1 MNTKAIIFDLDGV
14 LIFTDQ
20 YHYKAWKKIADAMDI
35 PFDMSVNDRLRGV
48 SRMDSLDIILEGYT
62 GEALSEDEKLNL
74 AATKNKYYKEYLQ
87 EMTPEDVQDDVRDV
101 LHKIKERGYKIAIG
115 SSSKNAKYILE
126 KVAMIDIF
134 DAISDGTNIERSKPD
149 PEVFIKAAQYLGI
162 KPSACIVV
170 EDAEAGIIAGKA
182 GGMKTVGIGAASQS
196 HHADYSIHRFTELL
210 TIIES

>member
-20 YHYKAWKKIADAMDI
+20 YHYKAWKRIADAMHI

-62 GEALSEDEKLNL
+62 GETLSEDEKLNL
-74 AATKNKYYKEYLQ
+74 AAKKNKYYKEYLQ
-87 EMTPEDVQDDVRDV
+87 EMTPADVQDDVRDV

-162 KPSACIVV
+162 EPSACIVV

-182 GGMKTVGIGAASQS
+182 GGMKMVGIGAASQS
-196 HHADYSIHRFTELL
+196 HTADYSIHRFTELL
-210 TIIES
+210 TIIE